1 MQEAGFQATNAFT
14 GKDFCS
20 SSAHSF
26 GSVYGSLEN
35 KLNRSWLSLVPC
47 STFSLNNILKQFT

>member
-20 SSAHSF
+20 SSARIL
-26 GSVYGSLEN
+26 GTVYWSLEN
-35 KLNRSWLSLVPC
+35 E
-47 STFSLNNILKQFT
+47 

>member
-20 SSAHSF
+20 NSANYF
-26 GSVYGSLEN
+26 GTA
-35 KLNRSWLSLVPC
+35 C
-47 STFSLNNILKQFT
+47 